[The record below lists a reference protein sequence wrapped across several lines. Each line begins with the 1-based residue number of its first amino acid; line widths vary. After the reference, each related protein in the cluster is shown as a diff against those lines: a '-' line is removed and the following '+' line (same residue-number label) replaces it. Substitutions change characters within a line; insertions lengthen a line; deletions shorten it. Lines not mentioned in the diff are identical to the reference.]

1 MYSIIFSK
9 GFNILSMPHVKFY
22 TSSHF
27 TGLMGPRPGLEGCGE
42 HPLHL
47 TGVAI
52 PNRRTLASRY
62 SDYAIPVQ
70 TVKENKG

>member
-1 MYSIIFSK
+1 MS
-9 GFNILSMPHVKFY
+9 N
-22 TSSHF
+22 HF
-27 TGLMGPRPGLEGCGE
+27 TGWMGPRSGLEGCGE

-62 SDYAIPVQ
+62 SDFAIPVQ